1 MWYCIVCT
9 GKILRFAELN
19 FKQASFPPYDFFMCI
34 TKLFQEIVLTLSDSH
49 KWLKS
54 DLGKLSITVQL
65 QQTVSHDCIQGKM
78 YKYISS
84 VLKRKKSEGKNQNLF
99 TQNNNGVFWNIKVL
113 NPDDTHHISCKTS

>member
-1 MWYCIVCT
+1 MILYRVVHVCT

-99 TQNNNGVFWNIKVL
+99 TQL
-113 NPDDTHHISCKTS
+113 E

>member
-1 MWYCIVCT
+1 MILYRVVHVCT

-65 QQTVSHDCIQGKM
+65 QQTVSQDCIQGKM

-84 VLKRKKSEGKNQNLF
+84 VLKREKSEGKNQNLF
-99 TQNNNGVFWNIKVL
+99 IQL
-113 NPDDTHHISCKTS
+113 E